1 MLNAVPFF
9 DLRNGKKYENIV
21 PYMIGNE
28 KI

>member
-9 DLRNGKKYENIV
+9 DLRNSKKYENIEL
-21 PYMIGNE
+21 YMIGNE